1 MGAGLF
7 ALGTLKSSAE
17 DFPHAPRNRA
27 VRKSVISVT
36 EANAHRGVKPAYRS
50 LQMSNTSSA
59 VVLVVEDDAETRQML
74 SVILGTEGF
83 SVLEAATAA
92 EALKLAQSGPDLVI
106 LDWILPDISGIEV
119 CRRLREN
126 STIPIL
132 MLTGRSDTADKVLGL
147 NIGADDYMAKPFE
160 PGELIARVRALLR
173 RASGWRSA
181 PKRRALCSGILRLE
195 PESYEVYVREKMVP
209 FTRLE
214 FDLLYCLVENA
225 GKVLTRTDILKQVW
239 GEDEVIDLRGIDA
252 HIRKL
257 RQKIEDNP
265 DQPRQIVSVYGV
277 GYKFVPMEEG
287 A

>member
-1 MGAGLF
+1 MTN
-7 ALGTLKSSAE
+7 TL
-17 DFPHAPRNRA
+17 
-27 VRKSVISVT
+27 
-36 EANAHRGVKPAYRS
+36 
-50 LQMSNTSSA
+50 SA

-126 STIPIL
+126 STVPIL

-173 RASGWRSA
+173 RASGWRSV

-195 PESYEVYVREKMVP
+195 PESYEVYVRGKMVP
-209 FTRLE
+209 VTRLE

>member
-1 MGAGLF
+1 
-7 ALGTLKSSAE
+7 
-17 DFPHAPRNRA
+17 
-27 VRKSVISVT
+27 
-36 EANAHRGVKPAYRS
+36 
-50 LQMSNTSSA
+50 MSNTSSA

-92 EALKLAQSGPDLVI
+92 EALKLVQSGPDLVI

-181 PKRRALCSGILRLE
+181 PKRRALYSGILRLE
-195 PESYEVYVREKMVP
+195 PESYEVYVRGEMVP

-265 DQPRQIVSVYGV
+265 DQPRQILSVYGV

>member
-1 MGAGLF
+1 
-7 ALGTLKSSAE
+7 
-17 DFPHAPRNRA
+17 
-27 VRKSVISVT
+27 
-36 EANAHRGVKPAYRS
+36 
-50 LQMSNTSSA
+50 MSNTSSA

-195 PESYEVYVREKMVP
+195 PESYEVYVRGEMVP

-214 FDLLYCLVENA
+214 FDLLYYLVENA

>member
-1 MGAGLF
+1 
-7 ALGTLKSSAE
+7 
-17 DFPHAPRNRA
+17 
-27 VRKSVISVT
+27 
-36 EANAHRGVKPAYRS
+36 
-50 LQMSNTSSA
+50 MSNTSGA
-59 VVLVVEDDAETRQML
+59 VVLLVEDDAETRQML

-83 SVLEAATAA
+83 SVLEAATAT

-126 STIPIL
+126 STVPIL

-173 RASGWRSA
+173 RASGWQSA
-181 PKRRALCSGILRLE
+181 QRRRTLCSGILRLE
-195 PESYEVYVREKMVP
+195 PESYEVYVRGKTVP

-214 FDLLYCLVENA
+214 FNLLYCLVENA

-239 GEDEVIDLRGIDA
+239 GEDEVIDVRGIDA

-265 DQPRQIVSVYGV
+265 DQPRQILSVYGV
-277 GYKFVPMEEG
+277 GYKFVPMMEEDS
-287 A
+287 

>member
-1 MGAGLF
+1 
-7 ALGTLKSSAE
+7 
-17 DFPHAPRNRA
+17 
-27 VRKSVISVT
+27 
-36 EANAHRGVKPAYRS
+36 
-50 LQMSNTSSA
+50 MSNTSSA

-195 PESYEVYVREKMVP
+195 PESYEVYVRGEMVP

>member
-1 MGAGLF
+1 
-7 ALGTLKSSAE
+7 
-17 DFPHAPRNRA
+17 
-27 VRKSVISVT
+27 
-36 EANAHRGVKPAYRS
+36 
-50 LQMSNTSSA
+50 MSNTSSA

-195 PESYEVYVREKMVP
+195 PESYEVYVRGKMVP
-209 FTRLE
+209 VTRLE

>member
-1 MGAGLF
+1 MTN
-7 ALGTLKSSAE
+7 TL
-17 DFPHAPRNRA
+17 
-27 VRKSVISVT
+27 
-36 EANAHRGVKPAYRS
+36 
-50 LQMSNTSSA
+50 SA

-173 RASGWRSA
+173 RASGWRSV
-181 PKRRALCSGILRLE
+181 PKRRALYSGILRLE
-195 PESYEVYVREKMVP
+195 PESYEVYVRGEMVP

>member
-1 MGAGLF
+1 
-7 ALGTLKSSAE
+7 
-17 DFPHAPRNRA
+17 
-27 VRKSVISVT
+27 
-36 EANAHRGVKPAYRS
+36 
-50 LQMSNTSSA
+50 MSNTSGA
-59 VVLVVEDDAETRQML
+59 VILLVEDDAETRQML

-106 LDWILPDISGIEV
+106 LDWILPDVSGIEV

-126 STIPIL
+126 STVPIL

-173 RASGWRSA
+173 RASGWQSA
-181 PKRRALCSGILRLE
+181 QRRRTLCSGILRLE
-195 PESYEVYVREKMVP
+195 PESYEVYVRGKTVP

-214 FDLLYCLVENA
+214 FNLLYCLVENA

-239 GEDEVIDLRGIDA
+239 GEDEVIDVRGIDA

-265 DQPRQIVSVYGV
+265 DQPRQILSVYGV